1 MQDIEDLEQDLDSL
15 LREISIL
22 TKRRDEL
29 KALKFEKEC
38 SELNNHPVVKE
49 FESLFDRFPRLY
61 EALSREALD
70 ANLND
75 GVSADPN
82 PQNSAINKRTADSE
96 DDSVNVP
103 RHNMFNKTIASLMDN
118 SPTRRS
124 NTLHGRTH
132 IRDLESKVQLE
143 NVYRLFGI
151 TFFPVV
157 DPSDVLNNATGIEV
171 ETRMLG
177 VRLEVY
183 NEHRSLF
190 EKPHYILLKQE
201 MKATAWR
208 LFKDTIPLYV
218 DLELIFQK
226 INGGIITTWDDV
238 YLFAKQVYTQ
248 LLAVSMRLQSLEE
261 LRELGLIEEL
271 EVDLRGSAV
280 SFFVHNAEVQ
290 LILQGD
296 EVASCST
303 TDEDLRAFLLG
314 PITELKPKLQ
324 QFSNS

>member
-15 LREISIL
+15 LREISVL

-38 SELNNHPVVKE
+38 SELSNHPVVKE

-61 EALSREALD
+61 EALSRETID

-75 GVSADPN
+75 GVSANPN
-82 PQNSAINKRTADSE
+82 PKNSVIKKRTADSE
-96 DDSVNVP
+96 DGSVNVP

-118 SPTRRS
+118 SPSKRS
-124 NTLHGRTH
+124 NTVRGRTL

-157 DPSDVLNNATGIEV
+157 DPSDLLNNATGIEV
-171 ETRMLG
+171 ERRMLG

-183 NEHRSLF
+183 NEQRSLF

-201 MKATAWR
+201 MKSTSWR

-248 LLAVSMRLQSLEE
+248 LLAVSMRLQTLEE

-271 EVDLRGSAV
+271 DVDLRGSAV
-280 SFFVHNAEVQ
+280 SFSVHKAEVQ

-296 EVASCST
+296 EVASCNT

-324 QFSNS
+324 QLSNS